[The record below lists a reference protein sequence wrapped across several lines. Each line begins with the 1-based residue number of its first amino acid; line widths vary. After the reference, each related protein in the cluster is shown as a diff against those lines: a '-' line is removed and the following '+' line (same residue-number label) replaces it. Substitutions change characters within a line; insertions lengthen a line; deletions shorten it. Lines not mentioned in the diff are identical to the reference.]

1 MQINFFKKTDITQ
14 DEFIKVS
21 LMVLQSFFLGF
32 FIYYYFS
39 VINGLFTATFP
50 IQKLPLAYIHSGL
63 FGFFLTNIFIK
74 LQKKIKLSYL
84 QIGLYATIIIY
95 MLLYLWL
102 FSSEN
107 INFHFYSFKSF
118 KPFIIYVGFILFFPI
133 STLLILGM
141 GNMMLKL
148 FDLKQGK
155 RFFPIISSGEVLSS
169 ALAFISIPGILSL
182 FSENDTEKGTIV
194 IFSLAIIFLFA
205 AALMQLYFNFKYK
218 TLINQ
223 NTQKTKS
230 NNTPSFKSIITNKYY
245 LNIIFLIFI
254 STVVFYII
262 NFTFLRETKNEYKSS
277 NEIIRFFGFFY
288 FIYKLL
294 EFVLKTFFSGKLLTN
309 YGIKAGLFIL
319 PIVIFVFTL
328 LSISSLVFEFNS
340 EITFLMIILNMLFL
354 LVLKRAFEDSA
365 IKLLFQPIDSSSKL
379 TLQSIGLGNTS
390 QISIIISG
398 LIIYLISDISEDNLL
413 LYILISVLVLITFWF
428 LSISKVVKY
437 LNVYIKNSLKKINIK
452 FNNDSK
458 DSMEIIKKH
467 LYLESKKS
475 IQKDNTE
482 STFLFLDINNNL
494 LTIRQYYQLY
504 FNERIEQKKLNNSI
518 LEFSKNFE
526 TSLQHKAILLCL
538 STRKNTSNFIIEQ
551 LNITSGFETRL
562 FIFKYI
568 SKNKIDLTD
577 QHLQSISSIMNDL
590 FDYYSCILFSTI
602 DLNYDEKN
610 NKLIEL
616 LNYELSVLEDILFLY
631 LEILYPKDQ
640 IDLIK
645 QALKSDKHHEN
656 ILALE
661 LLESFIDDEY
671 KAIII
676 TILDNLSIKSKI
688 DNLSISFNHYRL
700 KLNQRLNY
708 ILNSPAYWFNDL
720 IRIETIDLIPTNYE
734 IKNSA
739 LLSHTF
745 NSNKSI
751 KSKAMHKLSLIDN
764 NNSYSNNYLKENKTK
779 NILARFYLIN
789 EKLNIQNI
797 NENFKFKLYSNGI
810 VVNNLT
816 SKELEKLNNKRYV
829 LFLLNGNI
837 KLPFKNYNAGEIVNP
852 IKLVL
857 LDKSMF
863 SKDIAYLRILHQ
875 KLVPFIMS
883 NPSFAEQIDLNQ

>member
-1 MQINFFKKTDITQ
+1 MQINFLKKTDITQ

-63 FGFFLTNIFIK
+63 FGFLLTNIFIK

-107 INFHFYSFKSF
+107 IDFHFYSFKSF

-133 STLLILGM
+133 STLLILGI

-182 FSENDTEKGTIV
+182 FSEDDTEKGTIV

-205 AALMQLYFNFKYK
+205 AGLMQLYFNFKYK

-223 NTQKTKS
+223 NTQKAKS
-230 NNTPSFKSIITNKYY
+230 NNTPSFKSIIKNKYY
-245 LNIIFLIFI
+245 LNIIFLILI

-288 FIYKLL
+288 FVYKLL

-309 YGIKAGLFIL
+309 YGIKTGLFIL
-319 PIVIFVFTL
+319 PIVIFIFTL
-328 LSISSLVFEFNS
+328 LSISSLVFEFDS

-365 IKLLFQPIDSSSKL
+365 IKLLFQPMDSSSKL
-379 TLQSIGLGNTS
+379 ILQSIGLGNTS

-398 LIIYLISDISEDNLL
+398 LIIYVISNISEDNLL
-413 LYILISVLVLITFWF
+413 LYILISVLFLITFWF

-452 FNNDSK
+452 FNNNYIESTD
-458 DSMEIIKKH
+458 IIKKH
-467 LYLESKKS
+467 LSLASKNS
-475 IQKDNTE
+475 ILKDDTE
-482 STFLFLDINNNL
+482 SSFSFLNISNNL
-494 LTIRQYYQLY
+494 LTVKQYHQLY
-504 FNERIEQKKLNNSI
+504 FNEIVEQKKLNNSI

-526 TSLQHKAILLCL
+526 ISLQHKAILLCL
-538 STRKNTSNFIIEQ
+538 STHKNTSNFIIEQ
-551 LNITSGFETRL
+551 LNVTSSFETRL
-562 FIFKYI
+562 FIFEYI
-568 SKNKIDLTD
+568 SKNKIDLTN

-590 FDYYSCILFSTI
+590 FNYYSCILFSTL
-602 DLNYDEKN
+602 DLNYDDKN

-616 LNYELSVLEDILFLY
+616 LKYELSIVEDLLFLY

-640 IDLIK
+640 MPLIK
-645 QALKSDKHHEN
+645 QAIKSDKLHEN

-688 DNLSISFNHYRL
+688 DNLSISFDHHRL

-739 LLSHTF
+739 LLSHIF

-751 KSKAMHKLSLIDN
+751 KRKALHKLSLIDN
-764 NNSYSNNYLKENKTK
+764 NNSYSSNYLQENKTK
-779 NILARFYLIN
+779 NILAKFDLIKEN
-789 EKLNIQNI
+789 LNIQKVS
-797 NENFKFKLYSNGI
+797 ENFKFKLYSNGI

-816 SKELEKLNNKRYV
+816 SKEIEKLNNKRYV

-852 IKLVL
+852 IKPVL

-863 SKDIAYLRILHQ
+863 NKDISYLRILYQ
-875 KLVPFIMS
+875 NLVPFIMS

>member
-1 MQINFFKKTDITQ
+1 MQINFLKKTDITQ

-63 FGFFLTNIFIK
+63 FGFLLTNIFIK

-107 INFHFYSFKSF
+107 IDFHFYSFKSF

-133 STLLILGM
+133 STLLILGI

-182 FSENDTEKGTIV
+182 FSEDDTEKGTIV

-205 AALMQLYFNFKYK
+205 AGLMQLYFNFKYK

-223 NTQKTKS
+223 NTQKAKS
-230 NNTPSFKSIITNKYY
+230 NNTPSFKSIIKNKYY
-245 LNIIFLIFI
+245 LNIIFLILI

-262 NFTFLRETKNEYKSS
+262 NITFLKETKNEYKSS

-288 FIYKLL
+288 FVYKLL

-309 YGIKAGLFIL
+309 YGIKTGLFIL
-319 PIVIFVFTL
+319 PIVIFIFTL
-328 LSISSLVFEFNS
+328 LSISSLVFEFDS

-365 IKLLFQPIDSSSKL
+365 IKLLFQPMDSSSKL
-379 TLQSIGLGNTS
+379 ILQSIGLGNTS

-398 LIIYLISDISEDNLL
+398 LIIYVISNISEDNLL
-413 LYILISVLVLITFWF
+413 LYILISVLFLITFWF

-452 FNNDSK
+452 FNNNYIESTD
-458 DSMEIIKKH
+458 IIKKH
-467 LYLESKKS
+467 LSLASK
-475 IQKDNTE
+475 
-482 STFLFLDINNNL
+482 
-494 LTIRQYYQLY
+494 
-504 FNERIEQKKLNNSI
+504 NSI

-526 TSLQHKAILLCL
+526 ISLQHKAILLCL
-538 STRKNTSNFIIEQ
+538 STHKNTSNFIIEQ
-551 LNITSGFETRL
+551 LNVTSSFETRL
-562 FIFKYI
+562 FIFEYI
-568 SKNKIDLTD
+568 SKNKIDLTN

-590 FDYYSCILFSTI
+590 FNYYSCILFSTL
-602 DLNYDEKN
+602 DLNYDDKN

-616 LNYELSVLEDILFLY
+616 LKYELSIVEDLLFLY

-640 IDLIK
+640 IALIK
-645 QALKSDKHHEN
+645 QAIKSDKLHEN

-688 DNLSISFNHYRL
+688 DNLSISFDHHRL

-739 LLSHTF
+739 LLSHIF

-751 KSKAMHKLSLIDN
+751 KRKALHKLSLIDN
-764 NNSYSNNYLKENKTK
+764 NNSYSSNYLQENKTK
-779 NILARFYLIN
+779 NILAKFDLIKEN
-789 EKLNIQNI
+789 LNIQKVS
-797 NENFKFKLYSNGI
+797 ENFKFKLYSNGI

-816 SKELEKLNNKRYV
+816 SKEIEKLNNKRYV

-852 IKLVL
+852 IKPVL

-863 SKDIAYLRILHQ
+863 SKDISYLRILHQ
-875 KLVPFIMS
+875 NLVPFIMS
-883 NPSFAEQIDLNQ
+883 NPNFAEQIDLNQ

>member
-739 LLSHTF
+739 LLSHIF

>member
-21 LMVLQSFFLGF
+21 LMVSQSFFLGF

-50 IQKLPLAYIHSGL
+50 IQKLPLAYIHSGI
-63 FGFFLTNIFIK
+63 FGFLLTNIFIK
-74 LQKKIKLSYL
+74 LQKKVKLSYL

-102 FSSEN
+102 FSSEK
-107 INFHFYSFKSF
+107 IHFHFYSFKSF

-223 NTQKTKS
+223 NAQKTKS
-230 NNTPSFKSIITNKYY
+230 NNTPSFKSIIKNKYY
-245 LNIIFLIFI
+245 LSIIFLILI
-254 STVVFYII
+254 STIVFYII

-288 FIYKLL
+288 FVYKLL

-309 YGIKAGLFIL
+309 YGIKTGLFIL

-328 LSISSLVFEFNS
+328 LSISSLVFEFDS

-365 IKLLFQPIDSSSKL
+365 IKLLFQPMDSSSKL
-379 TLQSIGLGNTS
+379 ILQSIGLGNTS

-398 LIIYLISDISEDNLL
+398 LIIYLISNISEDKLL

-452 FNNDSK
+452 FNNNSK
-458 DSMEIIKKH
+458 DSIEVIKKH

-475 IQKDNTE
+475 ILKDNAE
-482 STFLFLDINNNL
+482 SSFSFLDINNNL
-494 LTIRQYYQLY
+494 LTIRQYHQLY
-504 FNERIEQKKLNNSI
+504 FHEIIEQKKLNNSI

-538 STRKNTSNFIIEQ
+538 STHKNTSNFIIEQ
-551 LNITSGFETRL
+551 LNVTSSFETRL
-562 FIFKYI
+562 FIFEYI

-577 QHLQSISSIMNDL
+577 QYLQSISSIMNDL
-590 FDYYSCILFSTI
+590 FNYYSCILFSTI

-616 LNYELSVLEDILFLY
+616 LKYELSVLEDILFLY
-631 LEILYPKDQ
+631 LEILYPTDQ
-640 IDLIK
+640 IALIK
-645 QALKSDKHHEN
+645 QALTSDKLHEN
-656 ILALE
+656 VLALE

-688 DNLSISFNHYRL
+688 DNLSISFNHHRL

-708 ILNSPAYWFNDL
+708 VLNSPAYWFNDL

-739 LLSHTF
+739 LLSHIF

-751 KSKAMHKLSLIDN
+751 QSKAMHKLSLIDN

-779 NILARFYLIN
+779 NILVEFDLIK

-810 VVNNLT
+810 VVHNLT

-852 IKLVL
+852 FKPVL

-875 KLVPFIMS
+875 KLIPFIMS
-883 NPSFAEQIDLNQ
+883 NPSFAEKIDLNQ